1 MKRFFGL
8 FLLVLFVNSC
18 DDGDL
23 ILETIDFDDVDTQ
36 SCSNSNILYKLND
49 KEALLLEID
58 KSIFQNEPTPVGKPI
73 EISIGSSNRVFY
85 RFYDGIVE
93 SDNICE
99 TIPPATP
106 YVIDQWTAKEGGTIQ
121 IYTTAIKTTNAT
133 TNATKITGYNHN
145 IVFKDVT
152 FLKKNGTQVYE
163 SFTFGNYETKVDLL
177 PFSFDQ
183 TIEKCATNSPNLLYN
198 FNSSESLTLDIDPSL
213 LANEVTALNT
223 PRTGLLSAS
232 NNILTY
238 RFYSGLLNED
248 YFCKANLP
256 TSPSVSQEWKAVSGV
271 SNSSGIIEVT
281 TTTNGTGFKHTIV
294 LKKVTLEKGS
304 NNFYLGD
311 SFIYGEILTE

>member
-1 MKRFFGL
+1 MKRFLG
-8 FLLVLFVNSC
+8 LLVLVLLLNGC

-23 ILETIDFDDVDTQ
+23 ILETINFDNATTQ
-36 SCSNSNILYKLND
+36 SCSSNNILYRLNE

-58 KSIFQNEPTPVGKPI
+58 KSIFKSEPTPTNEPI
-73 EISIGSSNRVFY
+73 KITIGEDNRVIY
-85 RFYDGIVE
+85 RFYNGE
-93 SDNICE
+93 LGSATICE

-106 YVIDQWTAKEGGTIQ
+106 IVVDEWTTEGGTIQ

>member
-1 MKRFFGL
+1 MKRFLG
-8 FLLVLFVNSC
+8 LLVLVLLLNGC

-23 ILETIDFDDVDTQ
+23 ILETINFDNATTQ
-36 SCSNSNILYKLND
+36 SCSSNNILYRLNE

-58 KSIFQNEPTPVGKPI
+58 KSIFKSEPTPTNEPI
-73 EISIGSSNRVFY
+73 EITIGEDNRVIY
-85 RFYDGIVE
+85 RFYNGEVG
-93 SDNICE
+93 SATICE

-106 YVIDQWTAKEGGTIQ
+106 IVVDEWTTEGGTIQ